1 MNNPKMM
8 TVKEVAAT
16 GILSEYAIRLLIK
29 EGRLPVL
36 RIGNRAL
43 INFDRLREDLDNLR
57 ISRNAPVDFEEDLS
71 E

>member
-57 ISRNAPVDFEEDLS
+57 IMRNSPVDFNEDQS
-71 E
+71 D

>member
-29 EGRLPVL
+29 TGRLSVL
-36 RIGNRAL
+36 RVGNRAL
-43 INFDRLREDLDNLR
+43 INFDRFREDLDNLR
-57 ISRNAPVDFEEDLS
+57 LAPKPEVDFSDDQS
-71 E
+71 D

>member
-29 EGRLPVL
+29 TGRLPVL
-36 RIGNRAL
+36 RVGNRAL
-43 INFDRLREDLDNLR
+43 INFDRFQEDLDNLR
-57 ISRNAPVDFEEDLS
+57 LTQKTEVDFSEDQS
-71 E
+71 D

>member
-36 RIGNRAL
+36 RVGNRAL
-43 INFDRLREDLDNLR
+43 INFDRFREDLDKLR
-57 ISRNAPVDFEEDLS
+57 LSSESIVDFSEDQS

>member
-29 EGRLPVL
+29 TGRLPVL
-36 RIGNRAL
+36 RVGNRAL
-43 INFDRLREDLDNLR
+43 INFDRFQEDLDNLR
-57 ISRNAPVDFEEDLS
+57 LTSKPEVDFSDDQS
-71 E
+71 D

>member
-29 EGRLPVL
+29 TGRLPVL
-36 RIGNRAL
+36 RVGNRAL
-43 INFDRLREDLDNLR
+43 INFDRFREDLDNLR
-57 ISRNAPVDFEEDLS
+57 LTSKPEVDFSDDQS
-71 E
+71 D

>member
-57 ISRNAPVDFEEDLS
+57 ISRNSPVDFEEDLS